1 MRLLVNYCYSLYGCC
16 LWNITNPAV
25 ESVCTATAWQAG
37 VRRVWC
43 LPSTTHCSLLP
54 LITSRLPIMDEIVKR
69 VVASCKSVCWATA
82 SLLVSL
88 RVMPFGLDGCHLL
101 SVPMFTTVSLGVG
114 RTLTA
119 FCFLHLL
126 PLTSVFGVPS
136 PNDVDRAI
144 LLVELLLLRSG
155 VLTFSSSGF
164 SSKEVNSIVENV
176 ACYWFFLLFLLFL
189 LSLFMFVLRVRFHN
203 KINK

>member
-1 MRLLVNYCYSLYGCC
+1 
-16 LWNITNPAV
+16 
-25 ESVCTATAWQAG
+25 
-37 VRRVWC
+37 
-43 LPSTTHCSLLP
+43 
-54 LITSRLPIMDEIVKR
+54 
-69 VVASCKSVCWATA
+69 
-82 SLLVSL
+82 
-88 RVMPFGLDGCHLL
+88 MPFGLDGCHLL

-155 VLTFSSSGF
+155 VLTFSSSSLARRRLTVLLRMLHATGF
-164 SSKEVNSIVENV
+164 
-176 ACYWFFLLFLLFL
+176 FFFFFYFFYLFLCLNSVYDFII
-189 LSLFMFVLRVRFHN
+189 
-203 KINK
+203 K